1 MDKEKL
7 NILVSSQIE
16 RIVTNLY
23 KSQLEMIADLNQ
35 QHLSSLYQ
43 VQGKIDDET
52 LSSLSYLTPFKM
64 GQLRKKILDNGNDA
78 VREIKQILEKIQ
90 VDFKK

>member
-43 VQGKIDDET
+43 VQGKIDDQA
-52 LSSLSYLTPFKM
+52 LSSLSYFTPFKM